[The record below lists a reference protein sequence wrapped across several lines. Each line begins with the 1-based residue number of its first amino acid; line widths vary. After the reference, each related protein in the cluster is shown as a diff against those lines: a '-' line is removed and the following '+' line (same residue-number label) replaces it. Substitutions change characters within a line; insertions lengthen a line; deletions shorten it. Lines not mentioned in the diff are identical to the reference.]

1 MSGFEQ
7 FKSRAVKNLHRLYS
21 FRPETL
27 ERPKLRNIMKARK
40 SFVLVI
46 NVENL
51 MKNCGD
57 LRNFEVENCAKFL
70 IDVQRIRMAFT
81 LAY

>member
-1 MSGFEQ
+1 
-7 FKSRAVKNLHRLYS
+7 
-21 FRPETL
+21 
-27 ERPKLRNIMKARK
+27 MKARK